1 MGKNNKSSK
10 FAIGAAVAAA
20 AGFVAGILTAPK
32 SGKDTRDD
40 IQQIA
45 GKARTEAEH
54 RLKALH
60 SELSGLIDQ
69 GKSGATGAKDDVKK
83 QLSTILSGAQKAKD
97 KAREMLSAVHEGDA
111 EDKDLDKAI
120 DDVNAAIGHLK
131 KFLSGDAKTPKAK

>member
-1 MGKNNKSSK
+1 MGKNNNSSK

-32 SGKDTRDD
+32 SGKETRDD

-45 GKARTEAEH
+45 GKARNEAEH
-54 RLKALH
+54 RLKSLH

-69 GKSGATGAKDDVKK
+69 GKSGATDAKADVKK
-83 QLSTILSGAQKAKD
+83 QLATILSGAQNAKD

-111 EDKDLDKAI
+111 EDKDLNKAI

-131 KFLSGDAKTPKAK
+131 KFLSGDVKTPKTK